1 MHCDELL
8 KGVVCRIALLSVV
21 LYSKLG
27 IAHHQLHIVM
37 LFY

>member
-8 KGVVCRIALLSVV
+8 KELVCWIALLSVV

-27 IAHHQLHIVM
+27 IAHHQLHIVV
-37 LFY
+37 LLY